1 MDYSLAYQSMNAI
14 ILLQFFCENSS
25 TFLRQSRCCFLDD
38 HLQLWVLITR
48 ILEIQETV
56 SNLHRKNVTHFP
68 VWRSSFCCPE
78 FPGKQRAAQSPSSST
93 AICVF
98 LSASIGSR
106 FYISPEL
113 VSFCSHKYYPYY
125 ISPFLMSFC
134 SNTNESSIIIVFR
147 RENSFF

>member
-93 AICVF
+93 ATCVF
-98 LSASIGSR
+98 LSCRTFIHSHFYGINVTIFAPKWMYSQSKAR
-106 FYISPEL
+106 FFIKCMTLY
-113 VSFCSHKYYPYY
+113 FG
-125 ISPFLMSFC
+125 
-134 SNTNESSIIIVFR
+134 
-147 RENSFF
+147 